1 MSAGCDCT
9 GASFARAYAAG
20 ISKQPGRRRRDRRFS
35 GEPDRGERA
44 RRETPVHQALAG
56 SAEGRVSRER
66 RHPHPGRARLVALP
80 RRNYVGDRDTG
91 RSLRWKLHF
100 QCDLQ

>member
-1 MSAGCDCT
+1 MT
-9 GASFARAYAAG
+9 VPARVSRVHTQQESPSNPAAAADAIEG
-20 ISKQPGRRRRDRRFS
+20 F
-35 GEPDRGERA
+35 RGSRTAESRA

-56 SAEGRVSRER
+56 PAEGTSVSRER